1 VKFFGEVRPHA
12 KTVTFKISIDRSL
25 KNKQMV
31 IAVASGSVEVDGE
44 EIYRAE
50 KLKVGVLFD

>member
-1 VKFFGEVRPHA
+1 M
-12 KTVTFKISIDRSL
+12 VTFKISIDRSL
-25 KNKQMV
+25 KNKQMI

-50 KLKVGVLFD
+50 KLKVGVLFEG